1 MPRRPRVIVPGV
13 AHHVTQRGNNR
24 QQIFFSAGDHKLYLD
39 LLAKYAERCG
49 TRIVGYCLMTNHIHL
64 VVVPE
69 QETSLARTLGR
80 THSEYALA
88 LNKAV
93 QRSGHLWQN
102 RFFSCPLDE
111 SHLLTALRYVD
122 LNPVRAGLVAQPCDW
137 PWSSSRAHSFAA
149 PVDPVLHRDWS
160 GCFRKWNY
168 TGWQEC
174 LQAEVLESECDA
186 LRLATHTGEPLGPRQ
201 FVTQLERQAGR
212 RLRVLPRGRPPK
224 APPSLTGLDCQESL
238 FGVG

>member
-1 MPRRPRVIVPGV
+1 V

-24 QQIFFSAGDHKLYLD
+24 QQIFFADGDHKLYLD

-49 TRIVGYCLMTNHIHL
+49 TRIVGYCLMTNHVHL

-69 QETSLARTLGR
+69 QGTSLARTLGR
-80 THSEYALA
+80 AHSEYALA

-111 SHLLTALRYVD
+111 SHFLSALRYVD
-122 LNPVRAGLVAQPCDW
+122 LNPVRAGLVTQPWDW
-137 PWSSSRAHSFAA
+137 PWSSARAHCFAA
-149 PVDPVLHRDWS
+149 AVDPVLDDGWS
-160 GCFRKWNY
+160 GCFRGWNH
-168 TGWQEC
+168 TEWREC
-174 LQAEVLESECDA
+174 LQTEMLESECDA

-201 FVTQLERQAGR
+201 FMTQLERQAGR

-224 APPSLTGLDCQESL
+224 APPSPPGQDCQQSL
-238 FGVG
+238 FGVGL